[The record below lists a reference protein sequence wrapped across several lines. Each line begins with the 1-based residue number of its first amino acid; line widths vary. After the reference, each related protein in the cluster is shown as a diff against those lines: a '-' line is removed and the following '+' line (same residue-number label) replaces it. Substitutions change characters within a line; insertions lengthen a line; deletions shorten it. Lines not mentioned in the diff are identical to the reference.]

1 MVIYQ
6 PSRKSGRLKGSKLQV
21 QDRGKRIKFEIFQ
34 LLQSPDVASGLD
46 AIARFPARKVI
57 NSLFLALC
65 SGDEQ
70 VKWRAVTAMGRVVG
84 QLADEDM
91 EAARMVMRRFMWNL
105 NDESGGIGWG
115 CAEAMGEIMAG
126 QAGLASEYVHMLLSY
141 IQPDG
146 NYLEHPLLRRGA
158 LWGLGRLAQ
167 TRPELLHHWE
177 ATRHMIPYLED
188 GDAPARGL
196 AVWSLGLLGAG
207 PVRSRIE
214 ALLSDDAEIQL
225 YRDGRLISCRIR
237 ELAAEAWSS
246 L

>member
-1 MVIYQ
+1 MY
-6 PSRKSGRLKGSKLQV
+6 V

-34 LLQSPDVASGLD
+34 LLQAPDAALGLD

-57 NSLFLALC
+57 NPLFLALC

-84 QLADEDM
+84 QLADDDM

-126 QAGLASEYVHMLLSY
+126 QAGLASEYAHMLLSY

-146 NYLEHPLLRRGA
+146 NYLEHPMLRRGA
-158 LWGLGRLAQ
+158 LWGLGRMAQ
-167 TRPELLHHWE
+167 TRPQLLNQWE
-177 ATRHMIPYLED
+177 AARHLMPYLED
-188 GDAPARGL
+188 GDAQARGL

-207 PVRSRIE
+207 PVRSGIE
-214 ALLSDDAEIQL
+214 ALLSDEAEMQL
-225 YRDGRLISCRIR
+225 YRDGRLIFCRIKD
-237 ELAAEAWSS
+237 LAAEARPRV
-246 L
+246 

>member
-1 MVIYQ
+1 MGDQ
-6 PSRKSGRLKGSKLQV
+6 PEPGQLKGSKLHV
-21 QDRGKRIKFEIFQ
+21 QARGKRIKFEIFQ
-34 LLQSPDVASGLD
+34 LLQSPDAALGLD
-46 AIARFPARKVI
+46 AIARFPVRQVV
-57 NSLFLALC
+57 NPLFLALC

-91 EAARMVMRRFMWNL
+91 EAARVVMRRFMWNL

-126 QAGLASEYVHMLLSY
+126 QAWLASEYVHILLSY

-167 TRPELLHHWE
+167 TRPQLLNQWE
-177 ATRHMIPYLED
+177 AARHLRPYLED
-188 GDAPARGL
+188 GDASARGL
-196 AVWSLGLLGAG
+196 AIWSLGLLGAC
-207 PVRSRIE
+207 PVRSGVE
-214 ALLSDDAEIQL
+214 ALLSDEAEMQL
-225 YRDGRLISCRIR
+225 YRDGRLVSCRIKD
-237 ELAAEAWSS
+237 LAAEAWSR